1 MTLIERI
8 VTDKT
13 NISKIFIIVLISF
26 FLLFGCSNKKN
37 KILIVEKIELPDNY
51 AVPIEKPLGENIK
64 FIPGSEPLIPP
75 EPPESLK
82 IGKTPQTV
90 QYEIPPKVLK
100 KVPIEYPMYFKNK
113 KFKGVV
119 ILEVEILKNVKVG
132 QINVTKSFSPGPG
145 HLDEAALKAVKQWEF
160 SPALAIGKPVA
171 CWLEIPIELK
181 NK

>member
-1 MTLIERI
+1 MS
-8 VTDKT
+8 TDKT
-13 NISKIFIIVLISF
+13 NISIIFIIVLISF
-26 FLLFGCSNKKN
+26 IVLIGCSNKK
-37 KILIVEKIELPDNY
+37 KEIIIVEKIELPDNY
-51 AVPIEKPLGENIK
+51 AVPIEIPLGENIK
-64 FIPGSEPLIPP
+64 FIPGIETSPQ
-75 EPPESLK
+75 ESLK
-82 IGKTPQTV
+82 ISKTPKTV
-90 QYEIPPKVLK
+90 QYEIPPRVLK
-100 KVPIEYPMYFKNK
+100 KVPMEYPMYFKDK

-119 ILEVEILKNVKVG
+119 ILEVEILKNGKVG